1 MEIKFDEIF
10 YCNDVALLLCEMNA
24 DIEVLKEKLTNFG
37 FYQQQFE
44 TLRTEKRK
52 REFLAARIACNILA
66 NAEVEVVYD
75 ANNKPFL
82 QNSSHTISISHAKN
96 TLCVAMHAKHDVGVD
111 IEYATPR
118 MLSLQKRFCN
128 ANELAKYANN
138 AKALLSIWCAKEAL
152 YKIIGSE
159 AVDFSKQLEIVEIND
174 DAGTIEAIHLVRNK
188 KYMLTFAHSEGL
200 CVVVAPQPP
209 KGGVREGV
217 QV

>member
-10 YCNDVALLLCEMNA
+10 YSNDVALLLCEMDA
-24 DIEVLKEKLTNFG
+24 DIELLKARLSNFE

-44 TLRTEKRK
+44 TLRTDKRK

-66 NAEVEVVYD
+66 NADVEVNYD

-82 QNSSHTISISHAKN
+82 QNSSHKISISHAKN
-96 TLCVAMHAKHDVGVD
+96 TLCVAMHAQHDVGVD
-111 IEYATPR
+111 IEFATPR
-118 MLSLQKRFCN
+118 MLSLQNRFCN

-152 YKIIGSE
+152 YKVIGSE

-188 KYMLTFAHSEGL
+188 KYMLTFAHREGL
-200 CVVVAPQPP
+200 CVVAVSSKQ
-209 KGGVREGV
+209 
-217 QV
+217 